1 MKRRIYFG
9 DTDPFGVTFF
19 VAYHRI
25 FKEALDEFIES
36 RGIPPELFYR
46 NPEENYAFPITYSE
60 ARFFKP
66 TRFYDEIEV
75 ETYVKRL
82 EPTKIVF
89 EFKAFKEKDVV
100 AMGVLELT
108 CIDRNWK
115 RREIPERIRK
125 IFNHF

>member
-25 FKEALDEFIES
+25 FKEALDEFIQS
-36 RGIPPELFYR
+36 KGIPPELFYR
-46 NPEENYAFPITYSE
+46 NREENYAFPITYSE

-66 TRFYDEIEV
+66 TRYYDDIHVDVSVDELKE
-75 ETYVKRL
+75 
-82 EPTKIVF
+82 TKITF
-89 EFKAFKEKDVV
+89 GFKAFKNDELV
-100 AMGVLELT
+100 AEGRMEVT

-115 RREIPERIRK
+115 KRK
-125 IFNHF
+125 LPPKIKKILADF

>member
-25 FKEALDEFIES
+25 FKEALDDFLQS
-36 RGIPPELFYR
+36 KGISPELFYR
-46 NPEENYAFPITYSE
+46 NREKNYAFPITFSQ

-75 ETYVKRL
+75 KVNVAEISKTTL
-82 EPTKIVF
+82 VF
-89 EFKAFKEKDVV
+89 EFKAFKNNDIV
-100 AMGVLELT
+100 AEGKLTLT

-115 RREIPERIRK
+115 KRQIPPEIK
-125 IFNHF
+125 NLLL